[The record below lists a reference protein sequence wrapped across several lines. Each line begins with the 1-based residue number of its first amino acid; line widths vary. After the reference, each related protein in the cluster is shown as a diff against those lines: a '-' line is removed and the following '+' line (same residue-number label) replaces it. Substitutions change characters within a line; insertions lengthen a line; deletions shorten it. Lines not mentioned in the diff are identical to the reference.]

1 MPIQIEEFYTPTKI
15 KEALSLISSRDARIL
30 AGSTTLGKL
39 RNLKVKKMVNIMN
52 LPLSY
57 VKEDEKYIYIG
68 ATTTIEEV
76 LEDSIIQKRFPFIYK
91 ALLQFGAWGIRTM
104 ATVGGSVFTSF
115 PWSDVTPLFLV
126 LDAKVHLLSERDER
140 LLPLD
145 NFLDDKRE
153 YLNGY
158 LLKEVIIDKNN
169 CGKERDFKKIALS
182 SFDLALLNFAY
193 VKGEGFVRI
202 AVGAR
207 PGRPI
212 RLKKTEKTR
221 NVEDG
226 IEEAGLGDDF
236 RVSKKWREE
245 VLRTLLSEVLS

>member
-1 MPIQIEEFYTPTKI
+1 MSIQVEEFYSPTKI
-15 KEALSLISSRDARIL
+15 KEALTLIASEGARIL

-39 RNLKVKKMVNIMN
+39 KSLKAKKFVNIMK

-57 VKEDEKYIYIG
+57 VKEDDKHIYIG
-68 ATTTIEEV
+68 ATTTIEDV
-76 LEDSIIQKRFPFIYK
+76 LRNDIIRDKFPFIYK
-91 ALLQFGAWGIRTM
+91 ALLQFGAWGIREM

-126 LDAKVHLLSERDER
+126 LDARVHLLSKDEER

-153 YLNGY
+153 YMKGY
-158 LLKEVIIDKNN
+158 LLKEVIIDKEN
-169 CGKERDFKKIALS
+169 CGEKRDFKKVALS

-193 VKGEGFVRI
+193 VKGDDFLRI
-202 AVGAR
+202 SVGAR

-212 RLKKTEKTR
+212 RLKETEKTR
-221 NVEDG
+221 SIDVALK
-226 IEEAGLGDDF
+226 EANLGDDF

-245 VLRTLLSEVLS
+245 VLRSLLSEVLS

>member
-1 MPIQIEEFYTPTKI
+1 MSIQVEEFYSPTKI
-15 KEALSLISSRDARIL
+15 KEALTLISSEGARVL

-39 RNLKVKKMVNIMN
+39 KNLKAKRFVNIMR

-57 VKEDEKYIYIG
+57 IREDDKHIYIG

-76 LEDSIIQKRFPFIYK
+76 LRNSAIRDKFPFIYK
-91 ALLQFGAWGIRTM
+91 ALLQFGAWGIREM

-126 LDAKVHLLSERDER
+126 LDARVHILSKDEER

-153 YLNGY
+153 YMRGY
-158 LLKEVIIDKNN
+158 LLKEVIIDKEN
-169 CGKERDFKKIALS
+169 CGEKRDFKKIALS
-182 SFDLALLNFAY
+182 GFDLALLNFAY
-193 VKGEGFVRI
+193 VKGDDFLRI
-202 AVGAR
+202 SVGAR
-207 PGRPI
+207 PGRTI
-212 RLKKTEKTR
+212 RLKETEKNR
-221 NVEDG
+221 SIDVG
-226 IEEAGLGDDF
+226 IKEANLGDDF

-245 VLRTLLSEVLS
+245 VLRSLLSEVLS